1 MTWMTVSV
9 FNERDGLSVHVIPM
23 DDLRSHEE
31 CSKCHCNPRVDD
43 ELMVVVHSSFDGRE
57 LYETGK
63 RKPS

>member
-1 MTWMTVSV
+1 MWKVVSV
-9 FNERDGLSVHVIPM
+9 FNDRDGFSTHVIPV

-31 CSKCHCNPRVDD
+31 CSKCHCNPNVNDG
-43 ELMVVVHSSFDGRE
+43 LKMIVHNSFDVRE